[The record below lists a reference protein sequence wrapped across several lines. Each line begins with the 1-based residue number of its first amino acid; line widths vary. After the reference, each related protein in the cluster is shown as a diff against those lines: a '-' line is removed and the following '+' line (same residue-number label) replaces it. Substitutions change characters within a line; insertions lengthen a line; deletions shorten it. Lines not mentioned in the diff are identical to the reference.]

1 MNHTP
6 TQESREAYFQRLYQR
21 VNQPGYFS
29 AECNIQVT
37 KLGDL
42 SAEGELTVT
51 QASMNP
57 QNIVHGGALYTLMDA
72 VSGIAAITCGR
83 ACVTLNSSTSFL
95 RPGKDTEKIYCVASP
110 VKVGST
116 IAVLR
121 ATLTDAA
128 GQELANGTFTYFI
141 LDRPL

>member
-1 MNHTP
+1 MDFIP
-6 TQESREAYFQRLYQR
+6 QEDKQAYYQQLYKR

-29 AECNIQVT
+29 AQCNILVT
-37 KLGDL
+37 KLDDL
-42 SAEGELTVT
+42 YAEGELTVT
-51 QASMNP
+51 RASMNP

-83 ACVTLNSSTSFL
+83 ACVTLNSSASFL
-95 RPGKDTEKIYCVASP
+95 RPGRDTEKIYCVSSP
-110 VKVGST
+110 VKVGRT

-121 ATLTDAA
+121 AVLTDDA
-128 GQELANGTFTYFI
+128 GQELANGTFTYFV